1 MPRYR
6 VTISGPS
13 DEAMAD
19 LVRKLQIDVSH
30 HGIRHDPD
38 YGFTVDAIV
47 DEAQIHTLET
57 SGYQVERHEDVDEA
71 GKARQ
76 QEVGRGNRYEEA
88 RPQSP
93 PQ

>member
-19 LVRKLQIDVSH
+19 LVRKHQIDVSY

-38 YGFTVDAIV
+38 AGYIVDAIV
-47 DEAQIHTLET
+47 EEGQIPMLEAD
-57 SGYQVERHEDVDEA
+57 GYQVERHEDVDEA
-71 GKARQ
+71 SKARQ
-76 QEVGRGNRYEEA
+76 QEVGRGNRYQQA
-88 RPQSP
+88 QPQSP

>member
-19 LVRKLQIDVSH
+19 LVRKYKIQVSD
-30 HGIRHDPD
+30 HGIRHSKDTG
-38 YGFTVDAIV
+38 YVVDAIAEPSEIQV
-47 DEAQIHTLET
+47 LEAA
-57 SGYQVERHEDVDEA
+57 GYHIQRHEDVDEL

-76 QEVGRGNRYEEA
+76 REVGQGNRYKQPG
-88 RPQSP
+88 PQ
-93 PQ
+93 